1 MLICQPGTQTSH
13 GTGCVMSGDT
23 AAKHIL
29 PLYIFNVTTVIVKKN
44 GILSEAIFFTELI
57 KQRGQKLHLD

>member
-1 MLICQPGTQTSH
+1 
-13 GTGCVMSGDT
+13 MSGDT